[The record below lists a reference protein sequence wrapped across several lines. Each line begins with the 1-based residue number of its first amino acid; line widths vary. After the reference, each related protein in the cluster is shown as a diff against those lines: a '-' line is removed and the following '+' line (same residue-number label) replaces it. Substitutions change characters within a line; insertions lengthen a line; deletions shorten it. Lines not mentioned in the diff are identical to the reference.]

1 MCFFPPWE
9 GVAKGERWKCTAC
22 ACAPPLP
29 LSEQVPV
36 PGEALLVEVQQA
48 KGAGVVWQPAVVKKA
63 KGQGRFTVCVNGER
77 LHLTLTPSGIEHSCP

>member
-9 GVAKGERWKCTAC
+9 AVAKGERWKCTAC

-29 LSEQVPV
+29 LAEQVPV

-48 KGAGVVWQPAVVKKA
+48 KGVGVVWQPAVVKRA
-63 KGQGRFTVCVNGER
+63 KGQGRFTVCVNGAR
-77 LHLTLTPSGIEHSCP
+77 LHFTLLTLTG